1 MAQVA
6 LSIGGNSYTIGCK
19 DGEED
24 HLRAIAAL
32 VDAKAVEARSAV
44 GGVNEAR
51 QLVFASLL
59 LADELQDARRGIA
72 PTPKPVPQQNDT
84 ANLALFEDIASRL
97 EALASTLE
105 NAG

>member
-24 HLRAIAAL
+24 HLRAIAAV
-32 VDAKAVEARSAV
+32 VDAKAAEAKSAV

-72 PTPKPVPQQNDT
+72 PAPKPLLPPNDA
-84 ANLALFEDIASRL
+84 ANLTLFEDIALRL
-97 EALASTLE
+97 EALASRLE
-105 NAG
+105 NAD